1 MKTGRFS
8 CDSYTVIPQDIPI
21 THPSLSDDVY
31 DKTSKGFT
39 AHNEKEKNRM
49 LHECTMNIKLKNN
62 NYSYVME
69 TLFAISL
76 WLMFLRYVLHKQQG
90 QLSWF
95 HVFILFKFS

>member
-1 MKTGRFS
+1 M
-8 CDSYTVIPQDIPI
+8 
-21 THPSLSDDVY
+21 Y

-76 WLMFLRYVLHKQQG
+76 WPMFLRYVLHKQQG